1 MAAIEPGN
9 LHEALYG
16 APGHYHVHEKLADDY
31 AQACITKQASY
42 HCFLICSLPTCC
54 KMLSTSSRRLF
65 DYLALLAH
73 TSYARVA
80 TGRFGAGMQ
89 LSLVND
95 GPVTFWLQV

>member
-1 MAAIEPGN
+1 
-9 LHEALYG
+9 
-16 APGHYHVHEKLADDY
+16 
-31 AQACITKQASY
+31 
-42 HCFLICSLPTCC
+42 
-54 KMLSTSSRRLF
+54 MLSTSSRRLF